1 MRIVTVVTQLLGSV
15 VIRAVDEKP
24 RYTAVSATSVS
35 MQECAGRWLWVSF
48 DHGVAL
54 CSH

>member
-24 RYTAVSATSVS
+24 RHIAVSAS

-48 DHGVAL
+48 DHGVSL